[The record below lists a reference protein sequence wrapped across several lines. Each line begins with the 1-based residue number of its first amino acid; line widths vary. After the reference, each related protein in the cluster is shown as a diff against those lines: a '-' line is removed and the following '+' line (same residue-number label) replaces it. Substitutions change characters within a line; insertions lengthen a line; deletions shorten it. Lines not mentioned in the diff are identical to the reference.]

1 MVAVI
6 GDDRDRLPVVA
17 RQHAF
22 DGAVSVR
29 LEGNS
34 ISNLEFKHLLVG
46 MHLPEKTK
54 PLDNPVI
61 EVDELRFG
69 QLVNVDRP
77 LLLPSSLGQAAI
89 L

>member
-17 RQHAF
+17 RQHAL

-46 MHLPEKTK
+46 THLPEKTK
-54 PLDNPVI
+54 PLDNSVRLFSGSG
-61 EVDELRFG
+61 VMVARSSGGGWGWF
-69 QLVNVDRP
+69 LV
-77 LLLPSSLGQAAI
+77 
-89 L
+89 